1 MKNLP
6 SFKMY
11 SQQWKRGEKVREF
24 WLTFVVVQHSMG
36 LFYLFFTSSF
46 FIFNKT
52 INTAEID
59 IYKKIDLFGEVLE
72 KINKEYVDEIDQSEG
87 MDSAINGL
95 LQSLD
100 PYSSYMSP
108 EIFEEMQTE
117 TSGEFGGLGIE
128 VSMEAGVVK
137 VITPIDDTPASKAG
151 IKAGD
156 YIVKINDIQVQ
167 GKSLSEAVDLMRG
180 PVGSGIELTVRR
192 RGAKKAL
199 TFNVVREVIEVQS
212 VKSELLEN
220 NIGYLRLTS
229 FNDNSS
235 QQIKKQIKKLK
246 KNKNLNSYILDLRN
260 NPGGLLS
267 QAIKISDFF
276 LENGE
281 IVSTKS
287 RKKSENRKWFAK
299 KGDILDGKTLLVLI
313 NYGSASASEIVAGA
327 LKDHKRAILVGENS
341 YGKGSVQSIIPLK
354 NKGAIRLTV
363 AKYYLPSGKSISE
376 VGVRPDIEVNEE
388 GDNFRIKTDTDNQLN
403 YAIKLLNG

>member
-1 MKNLP
+1 MIKKLGIL
-6 SFKMY
+6 F
-11 SQQWKRGEKVREF
+11 
-24 WLTFVVVQHSMG
+24 LCFVA
-36 LFYLFFTSSF
+36 FTHNVNSSE
-46 FIFNKT
+46 N
-52 INTAEID
+52 E

-72 KINKEYVDEIDQSEG
+72 KINREYVDEINQSKS
-87 MDSAINGL
+87 MDSAIDGL

-100 PYSSYMSP
+100 PYSAYMSP
-108 EIFEEMQTE
+108 EIFNEMQTE

-128 VSMEAGVVK
+128 VGMEAGVVK
-137 VITPIDDTPASKAG
+137 VISPIDDTPASKAG

-180 PVGSGIELTVRR
+180 PVGSGIDLTIRR
-192 RGAKKAL
+192 IGEKKAL
-199 TFNVVREVIEVQS
+199 TFNIIREIIQIKS
-212 VKSELLEN
+212 VKADLLEK
-220 NIGYLRLTS
+220 NIGYIRLTS
-229 FNDNSS
+229 FNENSGT
-235 QQIKKQIKKLK
+235 QIKKEIQKFE
-246 KNKNLNSYILDLRN
+246 KNKNINSYILDLRN

-276 LENGE
+276 LNNGE

-287 RKKSENRKWFAK
+287 RKVSENRKWFAK
-299 KGDILDGKTLLVLI
+299 QGDLTNGKTLVVLI

-327 LKDHKRAILVGENS
+327 LKDHKRAILLGENS

-354 NKGAIRLTV
+354 NNGAIRLTV

-376 VGVRPDIEVNEE
+376 IGVSPDIEVSEE
-388 GDNFRIKTDTDNQLN
+388 TNDFRIKTETDNQLS

>member
-1 MKNLP
+1 MRKIKFL
-6 SFKMY
+6 S
-11 SQQWKRGEKVREF
+11 
-24 WLTFVVVQHSMG
+24 LI
-36 LFYLFFTSSF
+36 FFS
-46 FIFNKT
+46 IFCLNKT
-52 INTAEID
+52 VISAEID

-72 KINKEYVDEIDQSEG
+72 KINKEYVDEINQSES

-108 EIFEEMQTE
+108 KTFDEMQTE

-137 VITPIDDTPASKAG
+137 VISPIDDTPAARAG
-151 IKAGD
+151 LKAGD
-156 YIVKINDIQVQ
+156 YIVKINNIQVQ

-192 RGAKKAL
+192 RGEKKAL
-199 TFNVVREVIEVQS
+199 TFNIIREIIQVQS
-212 VKSELLEN
+212 VKSEILEE
-220 NIGYLRLTS
+220 NIGYIRLTS

-235 QQIKKQIKKLK
+235 DQIEKQIKKIK
-246 KNKNLNSYILDLRN
+246 KNEKVNAFILDLRN

-281 IVSTKS
+281 IVSTKA
-287 RKKSENRKWFAK
+287 RKKNENRKWFAK
-299 KGDILDGKTLLVLI
+299 KGDITDGKTLLVLI

-327 LKDHKRAILVGENS
+327 LKDHKRAIILGENS
-341 YGKGSVQSIIPLK
+341 FGKGSVQSIIPLK
-354 NKGAIRLTV
+354 NRGAIRLTV

-388 GDNFRIKTDTDNQLN
+388 GDNFRIKTETDNQLN

>member
-1 MKNLP
+1 MK
-6 SFKMY
+6 KI
-11 SQQWKRGEKVREF
+11 Q
-24 WLTFVVVQHSMG
+24 
-36 LFYLFFTSSF
+36 LFFTVFFTSF
-46 FIFNKT
+46 LISQT
-52 INTAEID
+52 IHSTEID

-72 KINKEYVDEIDQSEG
+72 KINKEYVEETNQSEG
-87 MDSAINGL
+87 MDAAINGL

-108 EIFEEMQTE
+108 EIFKEMQTE

-137 VITPIDDTPASKAG
+137 VISPIDDTPASKAG

-156 YIVKINDIQVQ
+156 YIVKIDNIQVQ
-167 GKSLSEAVDLMRG
+167 GKSLSEAVDIMRG
-180 PVGSGIELTVRR
+180 PVGSAIELTVRR
-192 RGAKKAL
+192 RGVKKAL
-199 TFNVVREVIEVQS
+199 IFNITREIIEVQS
-212 VKSELLEN
+212 VKSELLDN
-220 NIGYLRLTS
+220 NIGYIRLTS

-235 QQIKKQIKKLK
+235 EQIKKKIKKLK
-246 KNKNLNSYILDLRN
+246 ENKNLNAFILDLRN

-287 RKKSENRKWFAK
+287 RKKSENRKWFAR
-299 KGDILDGKTLLVLI
+299 KGDITDGKTLLVLI

-327 LKDHKRAILVGENS
+327 LKDHKRAIILGENS

-388 GDNFRIKTDTDNQLN
+388 GEDFRIKTDTDNQLN

>member
-1 MKNLP
+1 
-6 SFKMY
+6 
-11 SQQWKRGEKVREF
+11 
-24 WLTFVVVQHSMG
+24 
-36 LFYLFFTSSF
+36 
-46 FIFNKT
+46 
-52 INTAEID
+52 
-59 IYKKIDLFGEVLE
+59 
-72 KINKEYVDEIDQSEG
+72 

-108 EIFEEMQTE
+108 EIFDEMQTE
-117 TSGEFGGLGIE
+117 TSGKFGGLGIE
-128 VSMEAGVVK
+128 VGMESGVVK
-137 VITPIDDTPASKAG
+137 VISPIDDTPASKAG

-192 RGAKKAL
+192 SGEKKAL
-199 TFNVVREVIEVQS
+199 KFKIVREIIQIQS
-212 VKSELLEN
+212 VKTDLLEDS
-220 NIGYLRLTS
+220 IGYIRLTS
-229 FNDNSS
+229 FNENSGE
-235 QQIKKQIKKLK
+235 QIEKKIKELE
-246 KNKNLNSYILDLRN
+246 KNDKINAYILDLRN

-276 LENGE
+276 LESGE

-287 RKKSENRKWFAK
+287 RKSSENRKWFANQ
-299 KGDILDGKTLLVLI
+299 GDLTKGKTLIVLI

-327 LKDHKRAILVGENS
+327 LKDHKRAIILGETS
-341 YGKGSVQSIIPLK
+341 FGKGSVQSIIPLK

-376 VGVRPDIEVNEE
+376 VGVIPDIEVDEE
-388 GDNFRIKTDTDNQLN
+388 NDDFRIKTETDNQLN
-403 YAIKLLNG
+403 YAIKLLVS